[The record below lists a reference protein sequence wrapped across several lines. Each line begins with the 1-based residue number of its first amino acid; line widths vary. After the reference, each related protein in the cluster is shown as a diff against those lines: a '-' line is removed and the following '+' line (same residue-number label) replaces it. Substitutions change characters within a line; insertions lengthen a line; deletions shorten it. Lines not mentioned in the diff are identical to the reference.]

1 MQNKKRLIKN
11 KRKILIF
18 ARHKMDI
25 EANDINDFSDG
36 EVLMLQL
43 LGASI
48 YVNDVKA
55 HVCTFY

>member
-25 EANDINDFSDG
+25 EANDINDFSDRSFN
-36 EVLMLQL
+36 VAIVRCKHLC
-43 LGASI
+43 
-48 YVNDVKA
+48 KRR
-55 HVCTFY
+55 